1 MGRLFNQDARNP
13 GLEVGVSC
21 AHRIAKY
28 SLVRYTLANWK
39 AKYSLVRYLHGKQ
52 KIGILYVAIG
62 AFMISFSSVFVK
74 LAHVQPT
81 VIGFYRMLF
90 GGIVLFAIT
99 KSMRGRLWQ
108 GRRHFVLALSCGL
121 IFSLDLIL
129 WHRSILYIGPGLATL
144 LSSLQVFFLAGFSI
158 LILKEKI
165 TLKSVFSVLLAVA
178 GLFMIFGIDWH
189 VLDSL
194 HKLGIF
200 FGLVTAACYAA
211 YLLLLRRIVSKKGT
225 FLVNNLATLTLITIT
240 NMFIMGIASVL
251 FKESFSIPDTQSW
264 LALLGYGIFPQVL
277 AWIFISAGLSRISPL
292 HAGLILILQ
301 PVLAFVWDIIFF
313 ARYTPFLEIL
323 GVVVSLSGIYAGT
336 VQSGAYHKKN
346 SDEMRAQI

>member
-1 MGRLFNQDARNP
+1 M
-13 GLEVGVSC
+13 
-21 AHRIAKY
+21 
-28 SLVRYTLANWK
+28 RYTLAHWKTKYSPLRYTLAYWK
-39 AKYSLVRYLHGKQ
+39 AKYSPLRYTLAHWKAKYSPLRYLHEKRE
-52 KIGILYVAIG
+52 IGILYVAIG

-74 LAHVQPT
+74 LADVQPT

-99 KSMRGRLWQ
+99 KFMRGRLWQ
-108 GRRHFVLALSCGL
+108 GRRHFVLALFCGL

-158 LILKEKI
+158 LILKERI
-165 TLKSVFSVLLAVA
+165 TLKSVFAVLLAVA
-178 GLFMIFGIDWH
+178 GLFMIFGMDWH

-211 YLLLLRRIVSKKGT
+211 YLLLLRKIVSEEGAL
-225 FLVNNLATLTLITIT
+225 LVNNLATLALITIT
-240 NMFIMGIASVL
+240 NMFIMGIASLL
-251 FKESFSIPDTQSW
+251 FKESFRIPDTQSW

-301 PVLAFVWDIIFF
+301 PVLAFAWDIIFF
-313 ARYTPFLEIL
+313 ARYTPFMEIL
-323 GVVVSLSGIYAGT
+323 GVVVSIAGIYAGT
-336 VQSGAYHKKN
+336 AQSGAYHKKN
-346 SDEMRAQI
+346 SDEMRVKV